1 MQTLAIAIERL
12 TQCNQE
18 LEQQLNQRNERRLED
33 QCDKYDNN
41 EQNGSHLLTGDLP
54 KREDQEESN
63 VLNRRDRLE
72 DTNYLSEIEISAMRM
87 AQDR

>member
-18 LEQQLNQRNERRLED
+18 LEQQLNQRNERRLKD
-33 QCDKYDNN
+33 QCDKCDNN
-41 EQNGSHLLTGDLP
+41 EQNGSHLPMGDLLE
-54 KREDQEESN
+54 REDQEESN
-63 VLNRRDRLE
+63 VPNRRDRPE

>member
-33 QCDKYDNN
+33 QCDKCDNN
-41 EQNGSHLLTGDLP
+41 EQNGSHLPMGDLLE
-54 KREDQEESN
+54 REDQEESN
-63 VLNRRDRLE
+63 VPNRRDRLE